1 MKNRT
6 ITLDSEIERII
17 RHCDACNVAMV
28 DAQNQPYVVPMNFGY
43 TSGFI
48 YLHSSQ
54 TGKKIAVLRNN
65 NRVCVSFSTDHQLR
79 WQNEGVACSYG
90 MKYRSVLATGYVEFI
105 EDDEEKR
112 KGLDIIMSQYTDRKF
127 KYSPPSIKEVC
138 VFRVVVEKLEG
149 RAYGY

>member
-6 ITLDSEIERII
+6 ITLDSEIESII
-17 RHCDACNVAMV
+17 RKCDACNVAMT
-28 DAQNQPYVVPMNFGY
+28 DTDQKPYVVPMNFGY
-43 TSGFI
+43 GDGFI

-54 TGKKIAVLRNN
+54 KGRKIDILRQNN
-65 NRVCVSFSTDHQLR
+65 LVCVSFSTDHQLR

-90 MKYRSVLATGYVEFI
+90 MKYRSVLAHGHVEFI
-105 EDDEEKR
+105 EDYDEKV
-112 KGLDIIMSQYTDRKF
+112 KGLNIIMSQYSGREF
-127 KYSPPSIKEVC
+127 KYNAPAVNDVC